1 MMLGEVDMWRPA
13 RALIAVLALIGAG
26 GAPSSARPADLPEV
40 ARRGTLR
47 VLVMPDTRRPEFFSL
62 APGAPPGFDQEVL
75 QGFAGLHHLTL
86 KPVPVTSWDALIPAL
101 VEGKGDLIG
110 GRFTATDSRRK
121 LVDFTTE
128 VFPTRLVVFTRKPH
142 PPVHTLEQ
150 LRKEKVGTI
159 KGTNMVEALA
169 AAGVPAANLDDGIP
183 PGGFDEALRAG
194 RITAAVWGV
203 ESAIASQRQDPELQL
218 GTFVGPPASIAYAVR
233 KGDHALLAALNEY
246 VDNLRKT
253 PSWSRLVVKYFGEA
267 APEVLKKA
275 RGQEG
280 GADTR

>member
-1 MMLGEVDMWRPA
+1 MNGEVDMRRAVP
-13 RALIAVLALIGAG
+13 ALIAALALVGAG
-26 GAPSSARPADLPEV
+26 GALSSARPNDLPEV
-40 ARRGTLR
+40 AQRGTLR
-47 VLVMPDTRRPEFFSL
+47 VLVMPDTRRPEFFST

-75 QGFAGLHHLTL
+75 QGFVALHRLTL

-101 VEGKGDLIG
+101 VEGKGDLIA
-110 GRFTATDSRRK
+110 GRFTATHSRRK

-159 KGTNMVEALA
+159 KGTNMVEAIA
-169 AAGVPAANLDDGIP
+169 AAGVPPANVDDGIP
-183 PGGFDEALRAG
+183 AGGFDEALRAG

-218 GTFVGPPASIAYAVR
+218 GMFVGPPASLAYAVR
-233 KGDHALLAALNEY
+233 KGDRALLDALDEY
-246 VDNLRKT
+246 VENLRKT

-267 APEVLKKA
+267 APEILKKA
-275 RGQEG
+275 RREEA

>member
-1 MMLGEVDMWRPA
+1 
-13 RALIAVLALIGAG
+13 
-26 GAPSSARPADLPEV
+26 
-40 ARRGTLR
+40 
-47 VLVMPDTRRPEFFSL
+47 MPDTRRPEFFSL
-62 APGAPPGFDQEVL
+62 APGSPPGFDQEVL
-75 QGFAGLHHLTL
+75 QGFAALHHLTL
-86 KPVPVTSWDALIPAL
+86 TPVPVTSWDTLIPAL

-169 AAGVPAANLDDGIP
+169 AAEMPAANVDDGIP

-218 GTFVGPPASIAYAVR
+218 GTFIGPPASLAYAVR
-233 KGDHALLAALNEY
+233 KGDHALLEALNQY

>member
-1 MMLGEVDMWRPA
+1 MRRPA
-13 RALIAVLALIGAG
+13 RALIAALALIGAG

-75 QGFAGLHHLTL
+75 QGFAALHHLTL

-101 VEGKGDLIG
+101 VEGKGDLIA

-159 KGTNMVEALA
+159 KGTNMVEAVA
-169 AAGVPAANLDDGIP
+169 AAQVPAANVDDGIP

-203 ESAIASQRQDPELQL
+203 ESAIASQREDPELQL
-218 GTFVGPPASIAYAVR
+218 GTFVGPPGSLAYAVR
-233 KGDHALLAALNEY
+233 KGDHALLDALNEY

-253 PSWSRLVVKYFGEA
+253 PSWSRFVVKYFGEA
-267 APEVLKKA
+267 APEILKKA
-275 RGQEG
+275 RRQED